1 MYKYVFPHVFLLS
14 GAPTSLTSGA
24 THSPCTTLP
33 AGPSK
38 VTPSSATSLDPSASR
53 ATTLLKRFAA
63 FFFQK
68 SPSVHL
74 LTIWST
80 SAGGT
85 SKPKCYRS
93 ACHTRHWSLYNGNVL
108 QVSKIYLLNT
118 SPLKW
123 VKSKQ
128 IKGRWSKHKLLFT
141 KVQLHTSKPHLWL
154 LERRR
159 WEVEAG
165 LLQEAGDRGR
175 VSWLLGPCRAWASV
189 ASKL

>member
-14 GAPTSLTSGA
+14 GAPTSLTSGV

-53 ATTLLKRFAA
+53 ATTLLKRSSA

-93 ACHTRHWSLYNGNVL
+93 AGHTRHWSLYNGNVL

-118 SPLKW
+118 SPLKCD
-123 VKSKQ
+123 KSEQ
-128 IKGRWSKHKLLFT
+128 INHKYCLPRFNSIRASPIYGYWKGEDEKLKLVCYKKRETVEECLDFWGL
-141 KVQLHTSKPHLWL
+141 VEPEL
-154 LERRR
+154 L
-159 WEVEAG
+159 
-165 LLQEAGDRGR
+165 
-175 VSWLLGPCRAWASV
+175 
-189 ASKL
+189 